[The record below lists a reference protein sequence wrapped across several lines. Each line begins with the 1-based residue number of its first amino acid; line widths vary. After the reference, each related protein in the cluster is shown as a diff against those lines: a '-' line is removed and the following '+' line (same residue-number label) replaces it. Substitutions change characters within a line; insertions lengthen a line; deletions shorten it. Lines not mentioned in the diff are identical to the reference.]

1 MAFAAYCE
9 SFGVPV
15 HLPIKPSVVTPLPQC
30 VVMDITVPSCDALR
44 VRRALASCPG
54 TGVLR
59 CIPRLDEHRVR
70 LEVRL
75 PAHMTAEVMHCVML
89 CVPDGEVGHLLSWRC
104 HLRRHGLS
112 SGD

>member
-15 HLPIKPSVVTPLPQC
+15 NLPDQPPVVIHLPQW
-30 VVMDITVPSCDALR
+30 VVMDITVPSVDAMR
-44 VRRALASCPG
+44 VRRALAGCPG
-54 TGVLR
+54 AGVLR

-75 PAHMTAEVMHCVML
+75 PAHMTADVLHCVMV
-89 CVPDGEVGHLLSWRC
+89 CVPTGEVGHLLSWRC
-104 HLRRHGLS
+104 HLRRRGLS
-112 SGD
+112 SGN

>member
-15 HLPIKPSVVTPLPQC
+15 NLPDQSPVGTHLPQW
-30 VVMDITVPSCDALR
+30 VVMDITVPSVDAIR

-75 PAHMTAEVMHCVML
+75 PAHMTADVLHCVMG
-89 CVPDGEVGHLLSWRC
+89 CVPTGEVGHLLSWRG
-104 HLRRHGLS
+104 HLRRRGLS
-112 SGD
+112 SGN